1 MSQVVIDAFSSCYC
15 HVVVVNICFLE
26 FHGPVVASWWR
37 AAQGLESWD
46 RRGLG
51 DLGSRRVN
59 KHQKALGCLGCL
71 GSGCRNPHIWMSVY
85 SLYYFCMLIIHWDHH
100 FSWFRHRHAACSR
113 FHSSVAMGSSSQG
126 IHYTPP
132 CNETMVDGWEF
143 PHSIGTMHCGCVE
156 KKNDGNG

>member
-15 HVVVVNICFLE
+15 HVVAVNICFLE

-59 KHQKALGCLGCL
+59 KHQKALGCLG
-71 GSGCRNPHIWMSVY
+71 SGCRNPHIWMSVY
-85 SLYYFCMLIIHWDHH
+85 SLYYFCMLIIHWDHP
-100 FSWFRHRHAACSR
+100 FSWFRHRHGCLQSVPFFGCHGIIFPGHTLHTPVQR
-113 FHSSVAMGSSSQG
+113 NHGGLVGNFHIPLG
-126 IHYTPP
+126 P
-132 CNETMVDGWEF
+132 CTVG
-143 PHSIGTMHCGCVE
+143 V
-156 KKNDGNG
+156 